1 MKRKLSYIFHFHI
14 QIFRHRAFIYR
25 GFPVLHSVSF
35 FIHLF
40 PEHSTHSFLPYNPH
54 YSIYIFI
61 CFTNTLHVSPTG
73 CGIPL
78 NLKML
83 VTLRYLATGN
93 FLLTIADCID
103 IAKSSAC
110 RAVGEVVQLIAYL
123 APDYIQFPSP
133 EEAHHLAEK
142 FHDVG
147 GMPGV
152 IGCVDG
158 THIPIQR
165 PGGENAE
172 DYRCNKG
179 FFSLNVQGICDSD
192 MKFTNIVA
200 SWPGSVHDDTIFE
213 NSHVYNI
220 LEQGNYNGFYLLG
233 DSDYQCR
240 EYLLT
245 PIPEPKNEKERKYNT
260 SHAETRNCVKKAF
273 SVLKRRFACLSI
285 PLRTKL
291 MNSKRIVMAC
301 VVLHNIA
308 ISRNVELSDDEVL
321 PQENMD
327 LINGEEIEEAVDGT
341 QGRDSVVQRWF

>member
-1 MKRKLSYIFHFHI
+1 MPSIEVLEEELEEPLLEVKIPRIIAKDRSDPFQGLSDEEFLERYRLPKDTTRDLIEEV
-14 QIFRHRAFIYR
+14 RPRA
-25 GFPVLHSVSF
+25 
-35 FIHLF
+35 
-40 PEHSTHSFLPYNPH
+40 
-54 YSIYIFI
+54 
-61 CFTNTLHVSPTG
+61 HVDKMGRG

-123 APDYIQFPSP
+123 APDYIQFPPP
-133 EEAHHLAEK
+133 EAAHHLAEK

-158 THIPIQR
+158 THIPIQS

-172 DYRCNKG
+172 DYRCRKG

-213 NSHVYNI
+213 NSHVCNI

-240 EYLLT
+240 ENLLT
-245 PIPEPKNEKERKYNT
+245 PIPEPKNEKERNYNA
-260 SHAETRNCVKKAF
+260 SHAKTRNCVERAF
-273 SVLKRRFACLSI
+273 SILKRRFACLSI

-291 MNSKRIVMAC
+291 TNSKRIVMAC

-308 ISRNVELSDDEVL
+308 VSRKVELLDDEVL
-321 PQENMD
+321 PQENIE
-327 LINGEEIEEAVDGT
+327 LIRGEEIIEEVGVT